1 MQVLEVGVP
10 RALDLLLAAVV
21 VVVVEERAP
30 HQPTAPIKVRVL
42 GAGMPKIL
50 HHRLGAVVYHRWMTP
65 IRGSRVLSSG
75 CNSNVLRRAL
85 Y

>member
-10 RALDLLLAAVV
+10 RVLDLLLVAAVVV

-50 HHRLGAVVYHRWMTP
+50 HHRLGAVVYHRWMTLYQSEAP
-65 IRGSRVLSSG
+65 GLYLRVAT
-75 CNSNVLRRAL
+75 VM